1 MENNI
6 AKKSI
11 NKKSVYKSYSLKLKN
26 RLQSNNIN
34 LLLNKSEPE
43 SLNINNDDGKENKT
57 ILMQNKKILNIISN
71 CMEKIKDE
79 KQTEDSMIH
88 KNNSVKKSNLL
99 NENKKR
105 NKKQVMFKENDNI
118 NLQREFTKKLIK
130 KYNSLKKFKK
140 NSTFRTT
147 NGKNNIKDLMS
158 EPHSDNNS
166 NKNNIISKN
175 INRIKTVSKCAK
187 EKEKEIVLNI
197 STSLI
202 SLYKPKKEKSKSN
215 FKKMKYP
222 DKNKLKIA
230 PRYSQNFSK
239 FNTKKKISVRRDS
252 KDECFLS
259 NLSNDNINTKKTKK
273 FKTFIKLNKRKSKL
287 KNHKS
292 KERHSYQINENYG
305 ESFLPSIT
313 STSFRNFNTHLKE
326 DRKKRKD
333 SFEIFKNRE
342 DLTEDD
348 YVYIG
353 NDLRQTLIGYEKTK
367 LEEELKNYNKTETT
381 ALVQRLPTMKSRR
394 SIQSNNSND
403 LLGNNTFINL
413 NISKIKV
420 DKEKF
425 RILQHTGYVYDSLD
439 DEEYEDAI
447 DINNYYIS
455 PDSIYLYIFDSFIII
470 FSIYI
475 IFYMP
480 YYLAHDSFLIST
492 YFNIKVLLFHII
504 DIFFIFD
511 LLISFFRS
519 YYNYDEQLVNN
530 VISMSFHYINNWF
543 LFDFISAIPFYSIFF
558 YLEYKEK
565 EGFKNN
571 IKFLNAYYG
580 IKIDKIHYLLLMNKL
595 IKIFKCFSDSN
606 RAMMRVE
613 HFLFKYNVMEEKSGI
628 IFFIFILLASCNL
641 GTCLFIFIGRNSF
654 PSWLNTTKINDESFT
669 KLYICS
675 LYYFIT
681 TITTVGYGDI
691 YGKTII
697 EIIFQIILLI
707 VGTCTYS
714 YLISSVSNFIKKI
727 NEKSLNFENK
737 LKVLNDIKLTN
748 PHLKESLY
756 EKLLRFIRYKKGKEK
771 NKQKILINSLPYS
784 LKNTLII
791 EMYKPIIN
799 NFIIFKGLENSN
811 CIVQLVTAFKPIY
824 SIKND
829 ILYQEGD
836 FVDEVI
842 FVKTGVI
849 GLEIGI
855 DLEDP
860 KKSIVEY
867 LNRLDDK
874 GKFPLENKTK
884 IFDTSMKTL
893 STTSSF
899 LNQRKITTIKNEKN
913 EDKNKHYLKVLDIRR
928 NEHFGETLVFLNER
942 AFLTAKVKSKKAEL
956 FFLNKEEIIKIF
968 SSFQNIWNRINRR
981 SIYNMKQIKIT
992 VRKVLLSFC
1001 SMIGINISEDN
1012 EKEKNK
1018 RKSSILKT
1026 ISPNIVQQKKKK
1038 IENEKKKNLDKNE
1051 SKDLGLLI
1059 SQSLKKLKKENKAN
1073 NKKEKNFKKINSKE
1087 IFNDTSNNNHN
1098 FSRDITQSS
1107 KELLSSNAKENS
1119 LINSS
1124 NSKINNHSSKN
1135 NLIKA
1140 NEISNKKKV
1149 SSFSNLKQI
1158 KKNMQNEFEKN
1169 DNKSQEMNQDIIKL
1183 NKDSNSQGT
1192 IKVSLN
1198 KKICSLI
1205 DSESLEDINENQSG
1219 DFYVNDEI
1227 YNNESFNLNSDYD
1240 SLKNINIIKSNINNI
1255 NNKNK
1260 IENLS
1265 KKILEKTWIENLDK
1279 EKINYLEDILNK
1291 STEYNNNSFTKKI
1304 KIGTQTENDFHSS
1317 STISMQ
1323 LKEIYNES
1331 FIIKASYENINE
1343 ITNNKYIKNKYLRNK
1358 TKNFLIKESLHKI
1371 ESDKKISESKI
1382 SSDCNL
1388 FKSLI
1393 SEKKLSLRKQ
1403 TKTKRYDNENMNKSG
1418 IILRKNKF
1426 NSRNTVTNLTNLPNY
1441 NFISN
1446 FSLKNKGVEKRKQ
1459 ALNITTQS
1467 FSSKNKSNLLLPQLK
1482 NHKKFR
1488 LSAKNNKD
1496 KLNKTTILNE
1506 ENDISFYDKYNIINN
1521 SNAHDI
1527 FDEPPTLKRKKKQD
1541 TDYEEIKH
1549 IIKQDAQ
1556 NLNQPSI
1563 YYQNLFLNQ
1572 IQQIKNIP

>member
-1 MENNI
+1 MENDLS
-6 AKKSI
+6 KKI
-11 NKKSVYKSYSLKLKN
+11 NKKSVNKALSLKLKN
-26 RLQSNNIN
+26 RLSSNNIN
-34 LLLNKSEPE
+34 LILNKSEPK
-43 SLNINNDDGKENKT
+43 SLNINNDDCKENKT
-57 ILMQNKKILNIISN
+57 ILKQNKKILNMISN

-79 KQTEDSMIH
+79 KQNEDSMIH
-88 KNNSVKKSNLL
+88 KT

-105 NKKQVMFKENDNI
+105 NKKQIMFKESDDI
-118 NLQREFTKKLIK
+118 NLQRAFTKKLLK
-130 KYNSLKKFKK
+130 KYNSINKYQK
-140 NSTFRTT
+140 NSTFRTI
-147 NGKNNIKDLMS
+147 NRKNNAKDLIS
-158 EPHSDNNS
+158 EPYSDNNS
-166 NKNNIISKN
+166 NKN

-202 SLYKPKKEKSKSN
+202 SLYKPKKEKIKSN
-215 FKKMKYP
+215 FSKMKHV
-222 DKNKLKIA
+222 DKNILKIA
-230 PRYSQNFSK
+230 HRYSSNFSK
-239 FNTKKKISVRRDS
+239 FNIKKKILLKRNS
-252 KDECFLS
+252 KDECFNS
-259 NLSNDNINTKKTKK
+259 TLSNDNTNTKKVKK

-287 KNHKS
+287 KSHKN
-292 KERHSYQINENYG
+292 KERHSYQINEHYE

-313 STSFRNFNTHLKE
+313 KTTFKNFHTHLNE
-326 DRKKRKD
+326 DRNKRK
-333 SFEIFKNRE
+333 SSVEIFKNKE

-348 YVYIG
+348 YAHIG
-353 NDLRQTLIGYEKTK
+353 NDLRQTLIGFEKTK

-394 SIQSNNSND
+394 SAQSNNSND
-403 LLGNNTFINL
+403 LLGNTLMNINL
-413 NISKIKV
+413 NFSKIKV
-420 DKEKF
+420 DREKF

-455 PDSIYLYIFDSFIII
+455 PESIYLYIFDTAIII
-470 FSIYI
+470 FSIYN
-475 IFYMP
+475 IFYLP
-480 YYLAHDSFLIST
+480 YYLAQDSFLISS

-519 YYNYDEQLVNN
+519 YYNYEEQLVNN
-530 VISMSFHYINNWF
+530 VISMSLHYINNWF
-543 LFDFISAIPFYSIFF
+543 LFDFITAIPFYSIFF
-558 YLEYKEK
+558 YLENK
-565 EGFKNN
+565 EGFKDNIN
-571 IKFLNAYYG
+571 IKYLHTYYG
-580 IKIDKIHYLLLMNKL
+580 IKIEKIHYLLLMNKL
-595 IKIFKCFSDSN
+595 IKIFKCFSESN
-606 RAMMRVE
+606 RAMMKVE

-628 IFFIFILLASCNL
+628 IVFIFILLASSNL
-641 GTCLFIFIGRNSF
+641 GTCLFIFIGRNSY
-654 PSWLNTTKINDESFT
+654 PSWLNTIKINDESFP
-669 KLYICS
+669 KIYICS

-691 YGKTII
+691 YGKTIT

-748 PHLKESLY
+748 PHLQDSLY
-756 EKLLRFIRYKKGKEK
+756 EKLLRFLRYKKGKEK

-799 NFIIFKGLENSN
+799 SFIIFKGLENSN

-842 FVKTGVI
+842 FVKIGVI

-855 DLEDP
+855 DLNDP
-860 KKSIVEY
+860 KKAIVEY

-874 GKFPLENKTK
+874 GKFPVENKTK
-884 IFDTSMKTL
+884 IFDISTF

-899 LNQRKITTIKNEKN
+899 LNQRKITTIKNEKK

-968 SSFQNIWNRINRR
+968 SSFQNIWNRINKR

-1001 SMIGINISEDN
+1001 SMCGINISDDN
-1012 EKEKNK
+1012 EKDKKK
-1018 RKSSILKT
+1018 RKSSILK
-1026 ISPNIVQQKKKK
+1026 SMNPNKQQNKKK
-1038 IENEKKKNLDKNE
+1038 IEEKNNLEKNE
-1051 SKDLGLLI
+1051 ANDLGLLI
-1059 SQSLKKLKKENKAN
+1059 SQSIKKLKQDKKSQNKEN
-1073 NKKEKNFKKINSKE
+1073 EDLKNFNSKE
-1087 IFNDTSNNNHN
+1087 IINDSNNYKHILSKDLN
-1098 FSRDITQSS
+1098 QSS
-1107 KELLSSNAKENS
+1107 KELLSSNRKENS
-1119 LINSS
+1119 LIFSS
-1124 NSKINNHSSKN
+1124 NSKLNNHSSKN
-1135 NLIKA
+1135 NLIQA
-1140 NEISNKKKV
+1140 NEIPHNKKV
-1149 SSFSNLKQI
+1149 RRFSNYKEM
-1158 KKNMQNEFEKN
+1158 KKNIKNEFEKK
-1169 DNKSQEMNQDIIKL
+1169 DNKRQEISLDINNI

-1192 IKVSLN
+1192 IRVSLN

-1205 DSESLEDINENQSG
+1205 DSESLEDKMENQSE
-1219 DFYVNDEI
+1219 DFNVNDEI
-1227 YNNESFNLNSDYD
+1227 YNNESFNLNSNFD

-1255 NNKNK
+1255 NNKNN
-1260 IENLS
+1260 IDNLS
-1265 KKILEKTWIENLDK
+1265 KKIMEKTWIENLDK

-1291 STEYNNNSFTKKI
+1291 STEYNNSFAKKL
-1304 KIGTQTENDFHSS
+1304 KMGTQTENDFHSS
-1317 STISMQ
+1317 STRSLQ
-1323 LKEIYNES
+1323 LKETYTES

-1343 ITNNKYIKNKYLRNK
+1343 ITNYKYIKNKYLRNK
-1358 TKNFLIKESLHKI
+1358 TKNFLIKESFHKI
-1371 ESDKKISESKI
+1371 GSDKKVSESKI
-1382 SSDCNL
+1382 SSDYNL

-1393 SEKKLSLRKQ
+1393 SEKKLSLRKT

-1426 NSRNTVTNLTNLPNY
+1426 NSRNTLTNLPNY

-1446 FSLKNKGVEKRKQ
+1446 FSIKNKNVEKKKQ
-1459 ALNITTQS
+1459 GLNITIQS
-1467 FSSKNKSNLLLPQLK
+1467 VSSKNKSNLLLPQFK
-1482 NHKKFR
+1482 TNKKFR
-1488 LSAKNNKD
+1488 LSVKNNKD
-1496 KLNKTTILNE
+1496 KLNRTTILNE
-1506 ENDISFYDKYNIINN
+1506 ENDISFYDKYNIIS
-1521 SNAHDI
+1521 SNAHD
-1527 FDEPPTLKRKKKQD
+1527 FCDEQPTLKKKKKQD